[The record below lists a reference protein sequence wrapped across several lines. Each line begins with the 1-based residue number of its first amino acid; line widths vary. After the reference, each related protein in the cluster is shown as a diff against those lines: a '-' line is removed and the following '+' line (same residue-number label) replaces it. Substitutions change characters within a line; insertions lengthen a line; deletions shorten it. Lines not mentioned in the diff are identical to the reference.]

1 MKHLVARITISI
13 LLAAGYSLGAQAATV
28 AISPSVS
35 VVNNGATFS
44 LDLVGLGFD
53 SGDLDGG
60 GINFTFDASV
70 LNVTNV
76 TVNEADWEF
85 FSTEGT
91 TDNGAGTVNG
101 ISFNSFQSRT
111 GDLLFATVDFLAVGL
126 GVSGFTL
133 SEFNANPFG
142 TGGALYPGLIFDQS
156 GQVTVSEVPVPA
168 AFWLFASAL
177 LVLVRKGHKSKKS
190 F

>member
-1 MKHLVARITISI
+1 MKHLTARITMS
-13 LLAAGYSLGAQAATV
+13 LLLVAGYSIAAQAATV
-28 AISPSVS
+28 AISPSAS
-35 VVNNGATFS
+35 VVNNGDIFS
-44 LDLVGLGFD
+44 LDLVGLEFD

-76 TVNEADWEF
+76 TVNVADWEF

-91 TDNGAGTVNG
+91 VDNGAGSVNG
-101 ISFNSFQSRT
+101 ISFNSFQSNT

-133 SEFNANPFG
+133 SEFSTNPFSS
-142 TGGALYPGLIFDQS
+142 GGMIYPGLDFDPS

-168 AFWLFASAL
+168 AFWLLGSAL
-177 LVLVRKGHKSKKS
+177 LVLARKTGKSKLS
-190 F
+190 C